1 MDRAT
6 DQDFGHETVRLQ
18 WVGTEKNERRFY
30 AMIVTLNLF
39 GKAILVRKWRRIGAG
54 GRLRL
59 DLCDDIAAAGAAL
72 NDLAHRKHR
81 GGYTEL

>member
-1 MDRAT
+1 
-6 DQDFGHETVRLQ
+6 
-18 WVGTEKNERRFY
+18 
-30 AMIVTLNLF
+30 MIVTLNLF

-59 DLCDDIAAAGAAL
+59 GVCDDIAAAGAAL